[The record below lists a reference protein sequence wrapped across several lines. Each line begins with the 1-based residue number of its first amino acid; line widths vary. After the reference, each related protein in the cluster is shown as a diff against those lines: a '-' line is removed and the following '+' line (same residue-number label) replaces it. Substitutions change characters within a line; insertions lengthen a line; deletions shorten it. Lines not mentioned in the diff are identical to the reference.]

1 MTTERVQDAVVGL
14 ALIAVGLLLVLRPFG
29 STVLVALGIALAL
42 IAAAAGA
49 ALQAHRGG
57 GPIAYAGAAALA
69 VTGVVL
75 LVWPGLSIF
84 AIAVVA
90 GVGLI
95 VWGVSRLVS
104 AARGGPAAD
113 RVADALLGV
122 AAIALTVAALAW
134 PGVTVFAAT
143 FVAGVALLWMGLA
156 RLYRALRGRTEGP
169 ARTHRA
175 VRLTAAILAVAVAVP
190 LAVLSVGLHRGAGE
204 QPGPF
209 YSADPPAGT
218 SPGTLLRTERFDRGL
233 PAGAQGW
240 RILYTTTRDEGVP
253 ALASALVVAPETP
266 QAGPRPVIAWAHGT
280 TGIARDCAPT
290 LLPDPLGAG
299 ATPGVP
305 QLLDS
310 GAVLVATDYLG
321 MGTAGP
327 SPYLIGQGEGRSVL
341 DSVRAARQMRELT
354 LAPDTVVWG
363 HSQGGHA
370 ALWAGILAPAYAPDA
385 RVIGVAALAPAS
397 ELTALARGL
406 TSMAGGD
413 LLAAYVLKAY
423 SQTYPDVR
431 FDDYVKVQARLP
443 MQAMAARCL
452 ADPAVRVSVIEALL
466 IGDGAYATDPTS
478 GPLGRR
484 LTANTPSASLAMPAL
499 LAQGDDDQVI
509 DPAAQRTFVQAQCAA
524 GTLLDFR
531 QYPGRDHL
539 SLVAADSPAVAD
551 LLTWTRARL
560 ASEPATGTCPVPQP
574 AH

>member
-1 MTTERVQDAVVGL
+1 MTTERVQDAVVGV
-14 ALIAVGLLLVLRPFG
+14 ALLAVGLLLVLRPFG
-29 STVLVALGIALAL
+29 STVLVALAIALAL

-49 ALQAHRGG
+49 AVQARRGG
-57 GPIAYAGAAALA
+57 GAVAYAGAAALA
-69 VTGVVL
+69 ITGIVL
-75 LVWPGLSIF
+75 LVWRGLSIF

-95 VWGVSRLVS
+95 VWGVTRFAG
-104 AARGGPAAD
+104 AARRGPAAG
-113 RVADALLGV
+113 RLADAFLGV
-122 AAIALTVAALAW
+122 AAIALAVAALAW

-143 FVAGVALLWMGLA
+143 FVAGVALLWLGLT
-156 RLYRALRGRTEGP
+156 RLYRALRGRAEGP
-169 ARTHRA
+169 ARAHRA
-175 VRLTAAILAVAVAVP
+175 VRLTAAVVAVAVTVP

-209 YSADPPAGT
+209 YSAAPPAGT
-218 SPGTLLRTERFDRGL
+218 APGTLLRAERFDRGL
-233 PAGAQGW
+233 PADAQGW

-253 ALASALVVAPETP
+253 ALASALVVAPAAP
-266 QAGPRPVIAWAHGT
+266 PAGPRPVIAWAHGT

-299 ATPGVP
+299 ATPAVP
-305 QLLDS
+305 QLIAD

-321 MGTAGP
+321 MGTDGP

-341 DSVRAARQMRELT
+341 DSARAARQMRELT

-370 ALWAGILAPAYAPDA
+370 ALWSGILAPTYAPDA

-406 TSMAGGD
+406 TSMTGGD

-431 FDDYVKVQARLP
+431 IDDYVKVPARLP
-443 MQAMAARCL
+443 MQAMATRCL
-452 ADPAVRVSVIEALL
+452 ADPAVSISVIEALL
-466 IGDGAYATDPTS
+466 IGDGAYAADPTS

-484 LTANTPSASLAMPAL
+484 LTANTPSAKLTVPLL
-499 LAQGDDDQVI
+499 LAQGDDDPVI
-509 DPAAQRTFVQAQCAA
+509 SPDAQRTFVRAQCAA
-524 GTLLDFR
+524 GTRLDFR
-531 QYPGRDHL
+531 QYPERDHL

-551 LLTWTRARL
+551 LLTWTRARP
-560 ASEPATGTCPVPQP
+560 AGAPATDTCPAPEPAS
-574 AH
+574 